1 MPIPIPRRNVLEFN
15 TPPELAIIN
24 AMQEVEKV
32 GAHPML
38 TEVIIK
44 LKEAFNLLADFNDST
59 LDEIKNK
66 I

>member
-1 MPIPIPRRNVLEFN
+1 MAIPIPRRACLEFN
-15 TPPELAIIN
+15 TPPELAIRN

-44 LKEAFNLLADFNDST
+44 LQEAFNLLADFNDST
-59 LDEIKNK
+59 IEDKK
-66 I
+66 C